1 MDMRLIWLG
10 VGAFATSTVAFVFA
24 GLLPLIAES
33 THITVAGAG
42 YLITAYSLSYAIGT
56 PILSALAGG
65 MDRRRLIG
73 VALAAFLAG
82 NGLAAA
88 SASFGMLMAAQ
99 LVMGAAA
106 GLFAGTAQ
114 ATAIMLAG
122 PEHRARAVSIVMG
135 GNTFAVALGA
145 PLASLIAN
153 LAGWRFAFLVVAAL
167 AFLCLAILWAA
178 LPRGLAG
185 MRLTLKERVG
195 TIGRPGILPSLTM
208 TFLYI
213 GSAFIVISYLAPL
226 AIEGAGL
233 DVSAMPIVLLSFGI
247 GAVIG
252 NALSGRLTD
261 RIGAN
266 RVAAFGMALCTL
278 ICLVVWAV
286 VAEAPDRIAGPALIA
301 LMIPWGIVGW
311 TFPPAQASRIVAQAP
326 EVSHLTLSLNVSAM
340 YFGVAMGTFL
350 GGQVLEAFPPATL
363 ALIAM
368 PFPLVALA
376 VLAASEMRARM
387 GTPQPAR

>member
-1 MDMRLIWLG
+1 MLRHGLG
-10 VGAFATSTVAFVFA
+10 
-24 GLLPLIAES
+24 E
-33 THITVAGAG
+33 
-42 YLITAYSLSYAIGT
+42 
-56 PILSALAGG
+56 
-65 MDRRRLIG
+65 
-73 VALAAFLAG
+73 AAHA
-82 NGLAAA
+82 
-88 SASFGMLMAAQ
+88 
-99 LVMGAAA
+99 
-106 GLFAGTAQ
+106 
-114 ATAIMLAG
+114 
-122 PEHRARAVSIVMG
+122 
-135 GNTFAVALGA
+135 
-145 PLASLIAN
+145 
-153 LAGWRFAFLVVAAL
+153 
-167 AFLCLAILWAA
+167 
-178 LPRGLAG
+178 
-185 MRLTLKERVG
+185 
-195 TIGRPGILPSLTM
+195 
-208 TFLYI
+208 
-213 GSAFIVISYLAPL
+213 APL
-226 AIEGAGL
+226 AIEGAELAQERPG
-233 DVSAMPIVLLSFGI
+233 AGPQHFGI

-301 LMIPWGIVGW
+301 LMVPWGIVGW
-311 TFPPAQASRIVAQAP
+311 TFPPAQARRIVAQAP

-363 ALIAM
+363 ALVAM